1 MGMRTIG
8 GMGWVVRS
16 VPDAG
21 THIPATIFDTN
32 GKVYDAS
39 DHVEE

>member
-1 MGMRTIG
+1 MG
-8 GMGWVVRS
+8 S

-21 THIPATIFDTN
+21 TEVTATVFGTN

-39 DHVEE
+39 DHVEKQCGA